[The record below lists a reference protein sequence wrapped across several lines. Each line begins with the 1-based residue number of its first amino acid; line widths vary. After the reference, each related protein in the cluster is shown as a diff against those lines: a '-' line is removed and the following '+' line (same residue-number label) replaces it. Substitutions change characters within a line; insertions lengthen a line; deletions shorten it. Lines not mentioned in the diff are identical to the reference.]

1 MQTLVSWLVVCCNL
15 WIICIASPHLGW
27 PTPFV
32 SCIFYRCSRVKVIWV
47 IASRKHFSPC
57 MCECA
62 PTKVCGCVSLSG
74 FLVNTKSIFPITFF
88 LFSAKLCG
96 PLRSRLRS
104 PSLGTSALNIFHKFC
119 FGFVFLFLFLGVKL
133 SKMHRKTTTRKNKF
147 DGKLQFGWARDSVSQ
162 YGYDDCGNGDHNDG
176 DDSDDDD
183 SDECDCELE
192 LNVEL

>member
-47 IASRKHFSPC
+47 IASRKHFSP
-57 MCECA
+57 A
-62 PTKVCGCVSLSG
+62 CVSVYQWRCVCVWACQV
-74 FLVNTKSIFPITFF
+74 FLLTQNQFSQLHF
-88 LFSAKLCG
+88 LFSAKLLG

-119 FGFVFLFLFLGVKL
+119 FGFVFCFLGVKL
-133 SKMHRKTTTRKNKF
+133 SKMHRKTTTIKKNKF

-162 YGYDDCGNGDHNDG
+162 SGYDDCGNGDHNDG

-183 SDECDCELE
+183 SDSDECDCELE